1 VSRAVWGHHTTD
13 NADEARDRIV
23 TAAETAIRR
32 WGLARTRIDD
42 IADEARCGRSTIYR
56 YFGNRENV
64 IIQVLLRRGRLFG
77 DTLLRHVHDRSDTP
91 DKIVE
96 GVVFALKLIRDDEL
110 LWSIFNTEALPSAAR
125 LAEASEPLFQ
135 LATAVWVEL
144 LRADPAL
151 ERLLRREVGPERAAE
166 WILRIMLS
174 YLAVPLGTQHDGR
187 ALRRDLRLLLLPA
200 LVDPNPSQEPPD
212 ALES

>member
-1 VSRAVWGHHTTD
+1 MASKVWGHHTEET
-13 NADEARDRIV
+13 AEEARERIV
-23 TAAETAIRR
+23 DAAEDAVRR

-64 IIQVLLRRGRLFG
+64 IVQVLLRRGRVFG
-77 DTLLRHVHDRSDTP
+77 DNLVRRVGDVADP
-91 DKIVE
+91 KEKIVE
-96 GVVFALKLIRDDEL
+96 GVVLALKQIRNDEL
-110 LWSIFNTEALPSAAR
+110 LSSIFTGEMLPSAAR
-125 LAEASEPLFQ
+125 LADAAEPLFQ
-135 LATAVWVEL
+135 LATQVWVQV
-144 LRADPAL
+144 LRADPHL
-151 ERLLRREVGPERAAE
+151 ERSLRSNVGPERAAE

-174 YLAVPLGTQHDGR
+174 YLAVPLRTKHDGR

-200 LVDPNPSQEPPD
+200 LIDHPTGDSD